1 MEYTDIYNI
10 PCLGEEDYAAVALH
24 MQNLALTI
32 EAKLDEQQTAF
43 EDFQATGS
51 LIWTQTL
58 SNTIVVSAV
67 PGLPDVEPRL
77 TWPAA
82 PSGVHG
88 LDYVADQEAIPPL
101 RGWFYIGAFV
111 RLGRVGV
118 ATGPRAL
125 SVRVGTVGYDFFYG
139 NAPLPGNTEV
149 AQFRSLI
156 NTSDTEDFDDLWVS
170 GSVYN
175 DGTSYL
181 QLAVSIYNG
190 DTVSLT
196 TELSCP
202 AKLWLHYMGDSTD
215 IRQVL

>member
-10 PCLGEEDYAAVALH
+10 PCLGDEDYAAVALH

-51 LIWTQTL
+51 LIWTQTI
-58 SNTIVVSAV
+58 SQSIVPSVV
-67 PGLPDVEPRL
+67 IGLPDVEPRV
-77 TWPAA
+77 TWPGT

-88 LDYVADQEAIPPL
+88 LDYIAFQEAIPPL

-118 ATGPRAL
+118 ATGARAL
-125 SVRVGTVGYDFFYG
+125 SIRVGTVGYDFSYA
-139 NAPLPGNTEV
+139 NAPLPGNIEL
-149 AQFRSLI
+149 AEFRSLI
-156 NTSDTEDFDDLWVS
+156 QTSDTEDFDDLWVS
-170 GSVYN
+170 GTVYS
-175 DGTSYL
+175 DGSSYL
-181 QLAVSIYNG
+181 QLAASVYNG

-196 TELSCP
+196 TDLSCP